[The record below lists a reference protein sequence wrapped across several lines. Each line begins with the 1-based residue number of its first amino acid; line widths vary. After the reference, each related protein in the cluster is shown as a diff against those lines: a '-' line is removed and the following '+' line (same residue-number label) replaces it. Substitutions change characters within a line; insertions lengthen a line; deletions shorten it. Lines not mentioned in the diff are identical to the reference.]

1 MRSRRPGSAC
11 SRRQP
16 VGSHRPVVFGHGRQE
31 RAWVSVD
38 DVAALVVRAVLD
50 PDLRGRT
57 LEVCGPEAM
66 SLTALAEHLMDRRGW
81 PGRPRHVHPF
91 VLRCIAATVG
101 RVRPDIGRQVR
112 TALFM
117 DAPDPFAGD
126 PMPGG
131 GLADMPSTPISA
143 VALDTAG

>member
-1 MRSRRPGSAC
+1 MLEETAGR
-11 SRRQP
+11 
-16 VGSHRPVVFGHGRQE
+16 SHRPVVFGHGRQE
-31 RAWVSVD
+31 RAWVCVD

-57 LEVCGPEAM
+57 LEICGPEAM

-81 PGRPRHVHPF
+81 PGRPRHVHPL

-117 DAPDPFAGD
+117 DAPDPFAGN
-126 PMPGG
+126 PMPAG

-143 VALDTAG
+143 VALGHGG